1 MEMKKTALITAVIMT
16 FALNTGAKAAQS
28 ELVTKYLEAVDSKN
42 ALKMSAIIAENKDK
56 IPAEVK
62 ALLEEAAKPEI
73 TPEDKE
79 AKLYTAELL
88 ASGLKDE
95 TGDFTMLKEVKK
107 AVFNSKLSGAP
118 VRLKAENGIHVL
130 QTTHVMVKHDSAEE
144 AKNIFQPDNIII
156 KKGETVRWENKDTL
170 AHVLISMPVIGTGG
184 IKATRIEPGQSF
196 EFKFT
201 AAGEYFYICYIHKG
215 MIGKVTVEE

>member
-1 MEMKKTALITAVIMT
+1 MEMKKIAILSAVIMM

-73 TPEDKE
+73 THEDRE
-79 AKLYTAELL
+79 AQLYIAELL

-95 TGDFTMLKEVKK
+95 TGDFTLLKEVKK
-107 AVFNSKLSGAP
+107 AVFNSKLASAP

-144 AKNIFQPDNIII
+144 AKNIFVPDNIII

-170 AHVLISMPVIGTGG
+170 EHVLISMPVIGTGG

-196 EFKFT
+196 EFKFDNP
-201 AAGEYFYICYIHKG
+201 GEYFYICYIHKG
-215 MIGKVTVEE
+215 MVGKVTVEE

>member
-1 MEMKKTALITAVIMT
+1 MEMKKTALITAALML
-16 FALNTGAKAAQS
+16 FALNAGAQAAQS

-56 IPAEVK
+56 VPAEVK
-62 ALLEEAAKPEI
+62 ALLEEAAKPGI

-79 AKLYTAELL
+79 AQLYIAELL

-95 TGDFTMLKEVKK
+95 TGDFTLLKEVKK
-107 AVFNSKLSGAP
+107 AVFNSKLADAP

-130 QTTHVMVKHDSAEE
+130 QTTHVMVKHDSSEE
-144 AKNIFQPDNIII
+144 AKNIFVPDNIII
-156 KKGETVRWENKDTL
+156 KKGETVRWENKDTIE
-170 AHVLISMPVIGTGG
+170 HVLISMPAIGIGG

-196 EFKFT
+196 EFKFDNP
-201 AAGEYFYICYIHKG
+201 GEYFYICYIHKG
-215 MIGKVTVEE
+215 MVGKVTVEE

>member
-1 MEMKKTALITAVIMT
+1 MEMKKIAILSAVIMM

-28 ELVTKYLEAVDSKN
+28 ELVKKYLDAVDSKN

-73 TPEDKE
+73 TPEDRE
-79 AKLYTAELL
+79 AQLYIAELL

-95 TGDFTMLKEVKK
+95 TGDFTLLKEVKK
-107 AVFNSKLSGAP
+107 AVFNSKLASAP

-144 AKNIFQPDNIII
+144 TKNIFVPDNIII
-156 KKGETVRWENKDTL
+156 KKGETVRWENKDSL

-196 EFKFT
+196 EFKFDNP
-201 AAGEYFYICYIHKG
+201 GEYFYICYIHKG
-215 MIGKVTVEE
+215 MVGKVTVEE